1 MIKIY
6 DDIIS
11 NDLQDEILTKLR
23 HGNFPWFLSHNT
35 LGSGPSSF
43 IKNNIKEYL
52 QFEHYFYHYDNDD
65 GKTYS
70 NSDTTLIDKLL
81 NEIANHFKWNK
92 FEIIRVKSNL
102 QTQCENNK
110 KEYYNSPHVDFPNK
124 NLKTMIYYINDSDGD
139 TFFFDN
145 EENLNI
151 IDRVEPKK
159 GRLVLFDGNILHS
172 GQHPIQSE
180 TRMVLNINFN
190 NE

>member
-11 NDLQDEILTKLR
+11 KNLQDEILNKLQ

-35 LGSGPSSF
+35 LGSGENIES
-43 IKNNIKEYL
+43 NNIKEYL
-52 QFEHYFYHYDNDD
+52 QFEHYFYHWDTNDQ
-65 GKTYS
+65 KTYA
-70 NSDTTLIDKLL
+70 NSDTTLVDKLL
-81 NEIANHFKWNK
+81 NEIVSFFKWDL
-92 FEIIRVKSNL
+92 FEVFRVKSNL

-110 KEYYNSPHVDFPNK
+110 KEYYNSPHVDIPNK
-124 NLKTMIYYINDSDGD
+124 NLKTMIYYVNNSDGN

-145 EENLNI
+145 KENLNI
-151 IDRVEPKK
+151 IDSVEPKK
-159 GRLVLFDGNILHS
+159 GRLVVFDGNILHS

-180 TRMVLNINFN
+180 KRIVLNINFK